1 MRVFAIFAAT
11 LFVSLLSGCA
21 TKKDL
26 VPTGGSRAD
35 GTVNLSYEYGG
46 IEQPQIDIAQGT
58 AAATSAANHGV
69 IRVPK
74 HSAVSFARVRLK
86 PVRMHTLERDD
97 DLSVLR
103 QAIGS

>member
-1 MRVFAIFAAT
+1 MRDFSIFAAT

-58 AAATSAANHGV
+58 AAATSRCQSWGYSGAEAFGGV
-69 IRVPK
+69 VRTCQASNQYGCIRWNATMTFQCLGRP
-74 HSAVSFARVRLK
+74 
-86 PVRMHTLERDD
+86 
-97 DLSVLR
+97 
-103 QAIGS
+103 